1 MLPLEHYRFSSCEN
15 VAEIQEIPEKEKYY
29 ETKRNL
35 KIASRESLI
44 VIWAGKKSSK
54 KNVWNNLWQSSD
66 IVEQETIVWS
76 DSSILSN
83 WQDQEDVEEKEEENT
98 ETTSSQKRL
107 FSCSVYGSMIL
118 TLNNR
123 CEVRGERVEWVE
135 LLQCHVW
142 HRRENTCA
150 TRHAAS
156 YTCFRWIL
164 SPTVRDVL
172 VWQR

>member
-54 KNVWNNLWQSSD
+54 KNVWNNLWQSSHS
-66 IVEQETIVWS
+66 VEQETIVWS

-83 WQDQEDVEEKEEENT
+83 WQDQEDAEEKEEENT

-107 FSCSVYGSMIL
+107 FSCSVYSSMIL
-118 TLNNR
+118 IF
-123 CEVRGERVEWVE
+123 E
-135 LLQCHVW
+135 
-142 HRRENTCA
+142 
-150 TRHAAS
+150 
-156 YTCFRWIL
+156 
-164 SPTVRDVL
+164 
-172 VWQR
+172 